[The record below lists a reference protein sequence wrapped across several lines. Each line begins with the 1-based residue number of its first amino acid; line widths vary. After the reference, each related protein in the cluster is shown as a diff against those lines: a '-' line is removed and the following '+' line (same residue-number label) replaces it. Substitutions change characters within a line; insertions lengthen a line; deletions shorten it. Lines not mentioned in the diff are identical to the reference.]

1 MDTFLLD
8 TMARLSIHMDT
19 NLNNLFINS
28 MTTTLITHIQKNIS
42 MKGTELI
49 LLLTMVTD
57 MPFQPNQ
64 DRDLNL
70 IVSINIISF

>member
-1 MDTFLLD
+1 
-8 TMARLSIHMDT
+8 MDT

-28 MTTTLITHIQKNIS
+28 MTTTLTIHIQKNIS

-57 MPFQPNQ
+57 MPFQANQ

-70 IVSINIISF
+70 IVSLNIISF

>member
-1 MDTFLLD
+1 
-8 TMARLSIHMDT
+8 MDT

>member
-57 MPFQPNQ
+57 MPFQANQ

-70 IVSINIISF
+70 IVSINNISF

>member
-1 MDTFLLD
+1 
-8 TMARLSIHMDT
+8 MDT

-28 MTTTLITHIQKNIS
+28 MTTTLTTHIQKNIS

-57 MPFQPNQ
+57 MPFQANQ

-70 IVSINIISF
+70 IVSLNIISF

>member
-1 MDTFLLD
+1 
-8 TMARLSIHMDT
+8 MDT

-28 MTTTLITHIQKNIS
+28 MTTTLIIHIQKNIS

-57 MPFQPNQ
+57 MPFQANQ

-70 IVSINIISF
+70 IVSINILSF